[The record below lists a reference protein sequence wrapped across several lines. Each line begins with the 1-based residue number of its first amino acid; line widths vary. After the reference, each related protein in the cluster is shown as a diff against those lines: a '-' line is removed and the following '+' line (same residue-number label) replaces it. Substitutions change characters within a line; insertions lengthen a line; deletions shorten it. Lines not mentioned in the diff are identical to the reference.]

1 MLLLVAGGDL
11 LAQQRKKTEVE
22 LVLGSLLVS
31 VDSAGAATPHGSFGV
46 GIGVVA
52 PLHQAG
58 GVTLSVMVQ
67 PVVGFGFG
75 QTSTGLSL
83 DQIHVPVGL
92 RLSTE
97 EWTDERTSP
106 TIGAAIGA
114 GGMLSGGRYASG
126 HGGADIRPF
135 MSADL
140 YLGMFK
146 RGVLRLRYF
155 YALGQYHPVSE
166 TSIGYHGLFIVGTT
180 AW

>member
-1 MLLLVAGGDL
+1 MMLLLATGSDA
-11 LAQQRKKTEVE
+11 LAQQRKKAEVE
-22 LVLGSLLVS
+22 LVLGSLLAS
-31 VDSAGAATPHGSFGV
+31 VDSAGVTTSHGSVGV

-58 GVTLSVMVQ
+58 GITLSAMVQ
-67 PVVGFGFG
+67 PVAGFGLA
-75 QTSTGLSL
+75 SGLSV
-83 DQIHVPVGL
+83 DQIHIPVGF

-106 TIGAAIGA
+106 IIGGAIGA
-114 GGMLSGGRYASG
+114 GAMLSGSRYA
-126 HGGADIRPF
+126 GGRGAADIRPF
-135 MSADL
+135 ICADL
-140 YLGMFK
+140 YIGTFQ

-155 YALGQYHPVSE
+155 YALGQYHPVPQ